1 MDSFFLMG
9 AKPLVQDSPTMKLH
23 ELLDWDEI
31 AHKLKG
37 LYKREATHGGGPEPY
52 SALAMFKL
60 MLLGQWHGLSDT
72 QLETAAQLPLA
83 TPPPGRCE
91 GNSAMCNPIRAFS
104 PFQDLLSPSPGPFE
118 PLRTDYSPHTAAAAR
133 SAASSSP

>member
-23 ELLDWDEI
+23 ELLDWAEI

-52 SALAMFKL
+52 SPLAMFKL

-72 QLETAAQLPLA
+72 QLEHALKVRLDFMVFA
-83 TPPPGRCE
+83 G
-91 GNSAMCNPIRAFS
+91 
-104 PFQDLLSPSPGPFE
+104 FE
-118 PLRTDYSPHTAAAAR
+118 PGVAASRTPRR
-133 SAASSSP
+133 SAAFATGWSGPSWTKCYFAGSTCSSKARA